1 MKPRPVRPRIN
12 DVSWTRSAFDP
23 DRGMLQTLAAC
34 IAGWLAANAARTD
47 LDFVWQSLGLLF
59 NL

>member
-1 MKPRPVRPRIN
+1 MGMN
-12 DVSWTRSAFDP
+12 WSRSAFGP
-23 DRGMLQTLAAC
+23 DGGMLETIAVC

-59 NL
+59 NI